1 MRNPFKFFKSS
12 AEKKAVNPEPLP
24 ITEPEDQAITNT
36 VEEETPPAEEVPDD
50 GFVEWCRSQVRGGIE
65 RRERNNIYEA
75 YSVYGKSAGGQLT
88 CRYYHRY
95 PEHERD
101 FDLSNERTLNF
112 TDFNRR
118 LFSELDKGDIRLTDY
133 NACIGEALRLDD
145 ATVSN
150 DISYEGFTDEE
161 NAVLR
166 DFCES
171 MDTLTDKEYRGGDGI
186 FRCSCRGA
194 VGDDTLSLWFR
205 KPLCH
210 DALYTDVAGVSRTPV
225 EGYDI
230 DNLWIMGIYNPSAAQ
245 KQQFAVISERQSALR
260 LVQVHP
266 VQLRRPLQRQNIG
279 AALVELEK
287 ITAVLVEQGEM
298 GGHNDLVAV
307 DGSDRKS
314 VV

>member
-1 MRNPFKFFKSS
+1 MKNPFKFFKSS

-101 FDLSNERTLNF
+101 FDLSNERALNF

-230 DNLWIMGIYNPSAAQ
+230 DNLWIMGIYNRL
-245 KQQFAVISERQSALR
+245 SERCESCKVTLLTSEWSLNKETVYLMTAQGFPA
-260 LVQVHP
+260 
-266 VQLRRPLQRQNIG
+266 IG
-279 AALVELEK
+279 GTL
-287 ITAVLVEQGEM
+287 
-298 GGHNDLVAV
+298 LVAV
-307 DGSDRKS
+307 SDTISFSRFGFYSLDFSNK
-314 VV
+314 